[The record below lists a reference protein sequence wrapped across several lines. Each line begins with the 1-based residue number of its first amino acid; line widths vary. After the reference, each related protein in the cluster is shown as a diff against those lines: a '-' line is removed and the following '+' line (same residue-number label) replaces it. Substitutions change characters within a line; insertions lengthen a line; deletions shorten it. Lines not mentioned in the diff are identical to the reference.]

1 MTLKLSKRIKA
12 IKEKVDTTK
21 IYQASE
27 ALELLQSTTKTKFIE
42 SVDVAVNLGVD
53 TRKTPVRGSVLLP
66 HGTGKTVRVA
76 AFVQGDQAEAATKA
90 KADIV
95 GFEDLAKDIKKG
107 QIDFDV
113 LIATP
118 DAMPIIG
125 KLGQILGP
133 KGLMPNPKVGTVT
146 TNVAEAVKNAKKGQ
160 IQYRADKFGI
170 VNCTIG
176 KVNFKLNSLKENLQ
190 TLIEALKKAKP
201 HNSKGVYLKKI
212 TLSTTMGVGLALDL
226 GSVEI

>member
-1 MTLKLSKRIKA
+1 MTQKLSKRIKA
-12 IKEKVDTTK
+12 IKEKVDTAK
-21 IYQASE
+21 IYPVAE
-27 ALELLQSTTKTKFIE
+27 ALELLQSTSKTKFIE

-76 AFVQGDQAEAATKA
+76 AFVQGEHAKAATQA

-95 GFEDLAKDIKKG
+95 GFEDLASDIKKG
-107 QIDFDV
+107 KMDFDV

-118 DAMPIIG
+118 DAMPVIG

-146 TNVAEAVKNAKKGQ
+146 TNVAEAVKNAKMGQ
-160 IQYRADKFGI
+160 VQYRADKFGI
-170 VNCTIG
+170 VHCTIG

-201 HNSKGVYLKKI
+201 HNAKGVYLKKI

-226 GSVEI
+226 GSVKI

>member
-146 TNVAEAVKNAKKGQ
+146 TNVAEAVKNAKMGQ
-160 IQYRADKFGI
+160 IRYRADKFGI
-170 VNCTIG
+170 VHCTIG
-176 KVNFKLNSLKENLQ
+176 KANFKLNSLKENLQ

-201 HNSKGVYLKKI
+201 HNAKGIYLKKI

-226 GSVEI
+226 GSVKI

>member
-1 MTLKLSKRIKA
+1 MKT
-12 IKEKVDTTK
+12 IKEKADITK
-21 IYQASE
+21 FYSVAD
-27 ALELLQSTTKTKFIE
+27 ALELLQSTTGTKFIE
-42 SVDVAVNLGVD
+42 SVDAAVNLGVD
-53 TRKTPVRGSVLLP
+53 TRKTPIRGSVILP

-76 AFVQGDQAEAATKA
+76 AFVQGDQATAATKA

-95 GFEDLAKDIKKG
+95 GFEDLAENIKKG
-107 QIDFDV
+107 KIDFDV

-118 DAMPIIG
+118 DAMPIVG

-146 TNVAEAVKNAKKGQ
+146 TNVSEAVQNAKKGQ
-160 IQYRADKFGI
+160 VRYRADKYGI
-170 VNCTIG
+170 VHCTIG

-190 TLIEALKKAKP
+190 ILIEALKKAKP
-201 HNSKGVYLKKI
+201 HNAKGIYLKKI

-226 GSVEI
+226 GSVKV